1 MKKNTRSWLN
11 SISLLLMAF
20 VLLALAGCDVIK
32 GIDFPW
38 EEPAGVPTKTPVIPT
53 ATATTAPTQAQ
64 IEPTSTATA
73 QPRQT
78 RFVFWLPPEFD
89 PEADNEA
96 ARLLKARLAN
106 FAKNNRVEIVVRL
119 KNPTGNSNL
128 IESLIATNGA
138 APENLPG
145 LVLLRKQDLDLALSR
160 NLLYS
165 NNELIDLA
173 GGMDWYSFA
182 RETVNIDGESYGL
195 GLIGDPMIMAYQIPT
210 ELPPDDDWFELASN
224 FGRFGFAAD
233 DSQGRFMLMLYLAA
247 GGETQDAQKHVV
259 LQAEPITRVF
269 QTLKDLVT
277 THHLH
282 TGAAGMQTVNAV
294 WQGFSE
300 RQLNTAAMPASVVL
314 KTLRSE
320 ATGYPTPAF
329 TQPSF
334 TLADAWALALA
345 NPDEGQQ
352 ALGILLMQD
361 LTEPAF
367 LAKWSE
373 ALGYVPARPS
383 ALGAWTDQNLKP
395 ALEKIMN
402 VARLYPRDEIINSL
416 GPVLRNATLMII
428 RDNAS
433 VEEAVEAAIEG
444 IK

>member
-11 SISLLLMAF
+11 SISLLLIAF
-20 VLLALAGCDVIK
+20 VLLALAGCDFVK
-32 GIDFPW
+32 SIDFPW
-38 EEPAGVPTKTPVIPT
+38 EEPAGVPTKTPVLPT
-53 ATATTAPTQAQ
+53 ATSTPAPTLPPLDDTPT
-64 IEPTSTATA
+64 PTS

-96 ARLLKARLAN
+96 AKLLKMRLAD
-106 FAKNNRVEIVVRL
+106 FARKNKVEIVVRL
-119 KNPTGNSNL
+119 KNPSGNSNL

-145 LVLLRKQDLDLALSR
+145 LVLLRKQDLDLAKSR
-160 NLLYS
+160 NLIYS
-165 NNELIDLA
+165 NDDLISMA
-173 GGMDWYSFA
+173 GAMDWYSFA
-182 RETVNIDGESYGL
+182 RETVTIDGESYGL
-195 GLIGDPMIMAYQIPT
+195 GLIGDPMIMAYQRQT
-210 ELPPDDDWFELASN
+210 ELVPVEDWFELHTN

-247 GGETQDAQKHVV
+247 GGETHDAQNHIV
-259 LQAEPITRVF
+259 LQEEPLTKAF
-269 QTLKDLVT
+269 QELKDLVN

-282 TGAAGMQTVNAV
+282 NGAAGMQTANAV

-300 RQLNTAAMPASVVL
+300 RQLNTAAMPASIVL
-314 KTLRSE
+314 KTLRSD
-320 ATGYPTPAF
+320 ATGYPEPAF

-334 TLADAWALALA
+334 TLTDAWALALA
-345 NPDEGQQ
+345 NPDQAQQ

-383 ALGAWTDQNLKP
+383 ALGAWTNQNLKP

-402 VARLYPRDEIINSL
+402 VARLYPRDEMINSL
-416 GPVLRNATLMII
+416 GPVLRNATLMVI

-433 VEEAVEAAIEG
+433 VEEAVKAAIEG
-444 IK
+444 LK